1 MPPFAAGFAAGLGFV
16 GDLAFFF
23 GEAFLLDLSF
33 RACAGAAAPPPPP
46 SGTSFPASSTQMVF
60 VNSSPVSSSITV
72 TTFLVFFPPAPAP
85 LPPIPPGSGYRVAI
99 FAGGCFWCME
109 KPFDILPGV
118 IATTS
123 GYTGGVEANPRYHDV
138 GGGKTGHR
146 ESGAFS

>member
-1 MPPFAAGFAAGLGFV
+1 
-16 GDLAFFF
+16 
-23 GEAFLLDLSF
+23 
-33 RACAGAAAPPPPP
+33 
-46 SGTSFPASSTQMVF
+46 
-60 VNSSPVSSSITV
+60 
-72 TTFLVFFPPAPAP
+72 
-85 LPPIPPGSGYRVAI
+85 
-99 FAGGCFWCME
+99 ME